1 MFGKKKSVAGLDI
14 GSSSIKMVELEGKLN
29 NLNLVSL
36 GFENLPGDTIIDGQ
50 IMELNVVSD
59 VIQSVCTNHQVNADN
74 VVTGVSGHS
83 VILKN
88 IVLPPMSHEELEE
101 SIDWHAEEHIP
112 YDLADVSLD
121 YQVTAETADS
131 THVLIAACKRERIDN
146 IKQAIQLAGK
156 TPVVIDVD
164 TFALQNCYEVNYNP
178 TDDDVVTL
186 LNIGASTMNVNIVK
200 GTRSLFTRDITV
212 GGSQFTDVLQRSL
225 GLNFQ
230 QAEAVK
236 RGVAGRGRRH
246 RRKIHRAA
254 DEQRDRDRRDG
265 DPKDFRFLSCDDRG
279 QLRRVVQKIL
289 ISGGGS
295 KLAGLAQEL
304 SERLELPVEVLE
316 PVPQYQSRRQE
327 IRPGLSQ
334 RDRAGNGGC
343 RRIGRKGSVNKM
355 IKINLLNS
363 VTERQSGTVA
373 AVDRK
378 ISSPA
383 SRFLL
388 MSVVV
393 ERYARRRHRLG
404 RYQHADGKDRG
415 RTRA

>member
-14 GSSSIKMVELEGKLN
+14 GSSSIKMIELDGKLN

-36 GFENLPGDTIIDGQ
+36 GFENLPADTIIDGQ
-50 IMELNVVSD
+50 IMEMNVVSD
-59 VIQSVCTNHQVNADN
+59 VIQSVCTNHQVNASN

-88 IVLPPMSHEELEE
+88 IVLPPMSREELEE

-121 YQVTAETADS
+121 YQVTAETEDS
-131 THVLIAACKRERIDN
+131 TNVLIAACKRERIDN

-156 TPVVIDVD
+156 TPIVIDVD
-164 TFALQNCYEVNYNP
+164 TFALQNCYEVNYEP

-230 QAEAVK
+230 QAEALK
-236 RGVAGRGRRH
+236 RGVTDGIDDSDEKSIEPLMNNVTEIVAMEIQ
-246 RRKIHRAA
+246 KTFDFYRAT
-254 DEQRDRDRRDG
+254 
-265 DPKDFRFLSCDDRG
+265 SDDTET
-279 QLRRVVQKIL
+279 QVQKIL

-295 KLAGLAQEL
+295 KLVGLADEL
-304 SERLELPVEVLE
+304 SQRLELPVEVLD
-316 PVPQYQSRRQE
+316 PF
-327 IRPGLSQ
+327 
-334 RDRAGNGGC
+334 
-343 RRIGRKGSVNKM
+343 
-355 IKINLLNS
+355 
-363 VTERQSGTVA
+363 
-373 AVDRK
+373 RK
-378 ISSPA
+378 IKVDPKKFDPDYMNEIVPEMA
-383 SRFLL
+383 VAVGLA
-388 MSVVV
+388 V
-393 ERYARRRHRLG
+393 
-404 RYQHADGKDRG
+404 RG
-415 RTRA
+415 V

>member
-14 GSSSIKMVELEGKLN
+14 GSSSIKMIELEGKLN

-59 VIQSVCTNHQVNADN
+59 VIRSVCVNHQVNADR

-88 IVLPPMSHEELEE
+88 IVLPPMSREELEE

-121 YQVTAETADS
+121 YEVTAESSDATN
-131 THVLIAACKRERIDN
+131 VLIAACKRERIDN

-178 TDDDVVTL
+178 TDNDVVTL

-236 RGVAGRGRRH
+236 RGVAEAVEGLEE
-246 RRKIHRAA
+246 KAIEPLMNNVTEIVAMEIQKTFDFYRATTE
-254 DEQRDRDRRDG
+254 DNQT
-265 DPKDFRFLSCDDRG
+265 
-279 QLRRVVQKIL
+279 VVQKIL

-295 KLAGLAQEL
+295 KLTGLAQEL
-304 SERLELPVEVLE
+304 SQRLELPVEILDPFRNIKVDKNKFDPDYLSE
-316 PVPQYQSRRQE
+316 IVPE
-327 IRPGLSQ
+327 MAVAVGL
-334 RDRAGNGGC
+334 
-343 RRIGRKGSVNKM
+343 
-355 IKINLLNS
+355 
-363 VTERQSGTVA
+363 
-373 AVDRK
+373 AV
-378 ISSPA
+378 
-383 SRFLL
+383 
-388 MSVVV
+388 
-393 ERYARRRHRLG
+393 
-404 RYQHADGKDRG
+404 RG
-415 RTRA
+415 V

>member
-1 MFGKKKSVAGLDI
+1 MLFGKKKSVAGLDI
-14 GSSSIKMVELEGKLN
+14 GSSSIKMVELEGKAN
-29 NLNLVSL
+29 NLSLVSL
-36 GFENLPGDTIIDGQ
+36 GFENLPSDTIIDGQ

-59 VIQSVCTNHQVNADN
+59 VIQSVCSNHQVTATQ

-83 VILKN
+83 VIIKN
-88 IVLPPMSHEELEE
+88 IVLPPMSREELEE

-121 YQVTAETADS
+121 YQVTSETADS

-156 TPVVIDVD
+156 QPVIIDVD
-164 TFALQNCYEVNYNP
+164 TFALQNCYEGNYQPDEN
-178 TDDDVVTL
+178 DVVTL

-236 RGVAGRGRRH
+236 RGVRD
-246 RRKIHRAA
+246 AA
-254 DEQRDRDRRDG
+254 DGVEEKAIEPLMNNVTEIVAMEIQ
-265 DPKDFRFLSCDDRG
+265 KTFDFYRATTEDNET
-279 QLRRVVQKIL
+279 VVQKIL

-304 SERLELPVEVLE
+304 SQRLELPVEVLNPFRNIKVDE
-316 PVPQYQSRRQE
+316 KKFDPEYLREIVPE
-327 IRPGLSQ
+327 MAVAVGL
-334 RDRAGNGGC
+334 A
-343 RRIGRKGSVNKM
+343 M
-355 IKINLLNS
+355 
-363 VTERQSGTVA
+363 
-373 AVDRK
+373 
-378 ISSPA
+378 
-383 SRFLL
+383 
-388 MSVVV
+388 
-393 ERYARRRHRLG
+393 
-404 RYQHADGKDRG
+404 RG
-415 RTRA
+415 V

>member
-36 GFENLPGDTIIDGQ
+36 GFENLPADTIIDGQ

-59 VIQSVCTNHQVNADN
+59 VIQSVCSNHQVNASN

-88 IVLPPMSHEELEE
+88 IVLPAMSRDELEE

-121 YQVTAETADS
+121 YQVTAENEEA

-156 TPVVIDVD
+156 SPVVIDVD

-178 TDDDVVTL
+178 SEDDVVTL

-200 GTRSLFTRDITV
+200 GARSLFTRDITV

-236 RGVAGRGRRH
+236 RGVHEAVEGIEE
-246 RRKIHRAA
+246 KSIEPLMNNVTEIVAMEIQKTFDFYRATT
-254 DEQRDRDRRDG
+254 
-265 DPKDFRFLSCDDRG
+265 DDNET
-279 QLRRVVQKIL
+279 VIQKIL

-295 KLAGLAQEL
+295 KLIGLAQEL
-304 SERLELPVEVLE
+304 SQRLELEVEVLDPFRNIKVDTKKFDPDYLSE
-316 PVPQYQSRRQE
+316 IVPE
-327 IRPGLSQ
+327 MAVAVGL
-334 RDRAGNGGC
+334 
-343 RRIGRKGSVNKM
+343 
-355 IKINLLNS
+355 
-363 VTERQSGTVA
+363 
-373 AVDRK
+373 AV
-378 ISSPA
+378 
-383 SRFLL
+383 
-388 MSVVV
+388 
-393 ERYARRRHRLG
+393 
-404 RYQHADGKDRG
+404 RG
-415 RTRA
+415 V

>member
-14 GSSSIKMVELEGKLN
+14 GSSSVKMVELEGKMN

-36 GFENLPGDTIIDGQ
+36 GFENLPADTIIDGQ

-59 VIQSVCTNHQVNADN
+59 VIQSVCSNHQVNASN

-88 IVLPPMSHEELEE
+88 IVLPPMSCEELEE

-121 YQVTAETADS
+121 YQVTAESPDS
-131 THVLIAACKRERIDN
+131 TSVLIAACKRERIDN

-164 TFALQNCYEVNYNP
+164 TFALQNCYEVNYTPGDNE
-178 TDDDVVTL
+178 VVTL

-236 RGVAGRGRRH
+236 RGVTDAVEGIEE
-246 RRKIHRAA
+246 KSIEPLMNNVTEIVAMEIQKTFDFFRATT
-254 DEQRDRDRRDG
+254 
-265 DPKDFRFLSCDDRG
+265 DDNET
-279 QLRRVVQKIL
+279 VVQKVL

-304 SERLELPVEVLE
+304 SQRLELPVEVLNPFRNIKVDNRKFDPDYLSE
-316 PVPQYQSRRQE
+316 IVPE
-327 IRPGLSQ
+327 MAVAVGL
-334 RDRAGNGGC
+334 
-343 RRIGRKGSVNKM
+343 
-355 IKINLLNS
+355 
-363 VTERQSGTVA
+363 
-373 AVDRK
+373 AV
-378 ISSPA
+378 
-383 SRFLL
+383 
-388 MSVVV
+388 
-393 ERYARRRHRLG
+393 
-404 RYQHADGKDRG
+404 RG
-415 RTRA
+415 V

>member
-14 GSSSIKMVELEGKLN
+14 GSSSVKMVELDGKLN

-36 GFENLPGDTIIDGQ
+36 GFENLPADTIIDGQ

-59 VIQSVCTNHQVNADN
+59 VIQSVCANHQVNATN

-88 IVLPPMSHEELEE
+88 IVLPAMSKEELEE

-121 YQVTAETADS
+121 YQVTAETPEA
-131 THVLIAACKRERIDN
+131 TNVLIAACKKERIDN

-156 TPVVIDVD
+156 APVVIDVD

-178 TDDDVVTL
+178 SEDDVVTL

-236 RGVAGRGRRH
+236 RGVVDAVEGLEE
-246 RRKIHRAA
+246 KSIEPLMNNVTEIVAMEIQKTFDFYRATTE
-254 DEQRDRDRRDG
+254 DNDT
-265 DPKDFRFLSCDDRG
+265 
-279 QLRRVVQKIL
+279 VVQKIL

-295 KLAGLAQEL
+295 KLVGLAQEL
-304 SERLELPVEVLE
+304 SQRLELPVEVLNPFRNIKVDNKKFDPDYLNE
-316 PVPQYQSRRQE
+316 IVPE
-327 IRPGLSQ
+327 MAVAVGL
-334 RDRAGNGGC
+334 
-343 RRIGRKGSVNKM
+343 
-355 IKINLLNS
+355 
-363 VTERQSGTVA
+363 
-373 AVDRK
+373 AV
-378 ISSPA
+378 
-383 SRFLL
+383 
-388 MSVVV
+388 
-393 ERYARRRHRLG
+393 
-404 RYQHADGKDRG
+404 RG
-415 RTRA
+415 V